1 MVRIEFSV
9 GVYEDHLASIIRWYT
24 LANKDKH
31 PTKED
36 ERTFN
41 LFRVLYED
49 LARDNKEEIE
59 YNRDD

>member
-24 LANKDKH
+24 LAHKDKH
-31 PTKED
+31 PTKEY

-41 LFRVLYED
+41 IFRVLYED